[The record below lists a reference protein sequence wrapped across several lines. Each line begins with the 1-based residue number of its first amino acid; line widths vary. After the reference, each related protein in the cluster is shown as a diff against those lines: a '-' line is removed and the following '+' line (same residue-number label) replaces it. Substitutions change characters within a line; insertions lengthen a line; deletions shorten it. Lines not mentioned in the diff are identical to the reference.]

1 MATLISGSTGVN
13 KITDGT
19 IVDADVANIA
29 ASKLTGT
36 VASARMPTGSVLQ
49 VVNDHHDSMVTTSSQ
64 TYTDTGLEAAI
75 TPSSASNNILIL
87 VTLPVRKH
95 NTSSNDTSA
104 HVKIIRGS
112 TTVKEFG
119 RYMAWNNTV
128 NNYAQETVSF
138 CYTDTAADTTSAT
151 TYKVQI
157 KTNINGNS
165 TVSSCHDSSMASL
178 TLMEI
183 AG

>member
-1 MATLISGSTGVN
+1 MTTTITGATGVN
-13 KITDGT
+13 QITD
-19 IVDADVANIA
+19 DAITA
-29 ASKLTGT
+29 AKLP
-36 VASARMPTGSVLQ
+36 AGSVLQ

-87 VTLPVRKH
+87 VTLPLRKH
-95 NTSSNDTSA
+95 NTSSNDTSV

-119 RYMAWNNTV
+119 RFMAWNDTA

-157 KTNINGNS
+157 KTALSSGS

-178 TLMEI
+178 TLTEI